1 MRRLSSNLN
10 DVLPGSAQDAAS
22 DIPEDVDLMSSDD
35 MAQDATPPPHI
46 AARFSKRPSI
56 NRRRSSTASSRR
68 NSLSSTH
75 SHHSRHS
82 YHGPQ
87 SRYVAQHLRRTSIIE
102 SRKARLADRAAH
114 AEAVRMR
121 AAMAKA
127 AMRPSNSEERAL
139 AAKQAREK
147 ILAQV
152 AAACA
157 EEVRRAKNIAEG
169 IKEKRE
175 AEGRKLREVME
186 ERLADAERRRTELL
200 DKRNTRRG
208 RAASIPRAED
218 KRPVQREESV
228 EKREVAVRKIQ
239 KAWRIA
245 RRRRVVKNFTDLGL
259 SIEGVRDTSFE
270 EVGALLSQERVIKT
284 TAKVLQL
291 CELQDGEGGATGE
304 TSAVR
309 TFLSAFLI
317 LGHPA
322 QVLSSDGEQEQVQ
335 TTYSAARIF
344 DPADTPFQDLIKKS
358 KDLLISFEHLLS
370 SLMASASFKAPPT
383 RLQSLSE
390 TYVSFLTAFSAWKA
404 RDSSVLVETM
414 VAQFV
419 ELDLIWQK
427 VKNETEEVT
436 TEYRQGIREQQILL
450 LVRIKKLA
458 GPEKAKRLIR
468 DAMREAQKS
477 RVKKP
482 AGDVRPRVTP
492 AEAPVDQTPQNRSQ
506 RPRESMQF
514 DELLKAMS
522 SIPDNRFL
530 VHELAIN
537 REYRI
542 GAAST
547 VTSHVRETLNRAV
560 FDGMRRD
567 IQAGVG
573 DRWIIA
579 MVENLRDRL
588 LRLLQPHQ
596 SESSLYTVVSETL
609 DPVLIENECRQGS
622 FSHERFFAFMQSI
635 LPKMCAPA
643 RDVDVKAFAEDR
655 SGDFI
660 DRLARLVRVID
671 LLVLDHANFM
681 LQVSAPDLIREAPGY
696 EERRF
701 AHDLATGSISL
712 EKTKRWWRD
721 AREKVL
727 ADLTRRDLEGSNQH
741 IHRPTFEKIYFR
753 GLTDVAI
760 ATSKLQD
767 SELPET
773 LYLDTNRVMRFRR
786 RSLRIVAVG
795 SILLTAKNLL
805 KRDVRTQWKT
815 EADRIWKILKD
826 NESSESARSDAAAE
840 IISTIEFSHTLP
852 PATKVQLGNIVAR
865 VLAQVQAGQITDPV
879 MRLLFQRLKAHIF
892 VRLSATSANDRVR
905 VASTASEGL
914 ASSGLPE
921 YIGMVGQMVEELMR
935 VSDVDRKSHHMWYEK
950 ITTETA

>member
-1 MRRLSSNLN
+1 MRHLSSNL
-10 DVLPGSAQDAAS
+10 DGVLPDSVQDATA
-22 DIPEDVDLMSSDD
+22 DISEDTDLMSSDD
-35 MAQDATPPPHI
+35 MAQGASPPPHI
-46 AARFSKRPSI
+46 AARFNKRPT
-56 NRRRSSTASSRR
+56 NRRRSSAASSRR
-68 NSLSSTH
+68 NSLSSSH

-82 YHGPQ
+82 YHGAQ
-87 SRYVAQHLRRTSIIE
+87 SRYVAQHLRRASIIE

-139 AAKQAREK
+139 AAQQAREK

-152 AAACA
+152 AAVCA

-169 IKEKRE
+169 MKEKRE

-186 ERLADAERRRTELL
+186 ERLADAERRRIELL
-200 DKRNTRRG
+200 DKRNTRRS
-208 RAASIPRAED
+208 RAGSVPRAED
-218 KRPVQREESV
+218 KRPSRGKESA
-228 EKREVAVRKIQ
+228 EKKETAAQTIQ

-245 RRRRVVKNFTDLGL
+245 QRRKVVKNFTELGL

-270 EVGALLSQERVIKT
+270 EVGALLSQETVIKAT
-284 TAKVLQL
+284 TKVLQL
-291 CELQDGEGGATGE
+291 CGLPDGEGGATGE
-304 TSAVR
+304 RSAAR

-322 QVLSSDGEQEQVQ
+322 QVLSSDGEQEQVH
-335 TTYSAARIF
+335 TASVNARS
-344 DPADTPFQDLIKKS
+344 PELADAQFQDLITKS

-370 SLMASASFKAPPT
+370 SLTTSTSFLASSIQ
-383 RLQSLSE
+383 LQSLSE
-390 TYVSFLTAFSAWKA
+390 AYVSFFTAFSAWKA
-404 RDSSVLVETM
+404 HDSSVLVETM
-414 VAQFV
+414 IAQFV

-436 TEYRQGIREQQILL
+436 AEYRQGIREQQILL

-458 GPEKAKRLIR
+458 GPDKAKRLVR
-468 DAMREAQKS
+468 DAMREAHKS
-477 RVKKP
+477 RMKKP
-482 AGDVRPRVTP
+482 AGDVRPRATP
-492 AEAPVDQTPQNRSQ
+492 AETSADQLPQNRSQ

-522 SIPDNRFL
+522 SIPDNRLL

-542 GAAST
+542 GAGGG
-547 VTSHVRETLNRAV
+547 VTFHVRETLNRAV

-567 IQAGVG
+567 IQAGIG

-596 SESSLYTVVSETL
+596 SDSSLYTVVSETL

-622 FSHERFFAFMQSI
+622 FSYERFFAFMQSI

-681 LQVSAPDLIREAPGY
+681 LQISAPDLIREAPGY

-701 AHDLATGSISL
+701 AHDLATGSVTL
-712 EKTKRWWRD
+712 DKTKRWWRD

-727 ADLTRRDLEGSNQH
+727 AELARRDLEGSNQST
-741 IHRPTFEKIYFR
+741 HRPTFEKIYFR

-767 SELPET
+767 DELPET
-773 LYLDTNRVMRFRR
+773 LHLDIQRVMRFRR
-786 RSLRIVAVG
+786 HSLRIVAVG

-805 KRDVRTQWKT
+805 KRDVRTQWRT

-826 NESSESARSDAAAE
+826 NELSESPGSAAAAE
-840 IISTIEFSHTLP
+840 IVSTIEFSHTLP
-852 PATKVQLGNIVAR
+852 PVTKVQLHSIVAR
-865 VLAQVQAGQITDPV
+865 VLAQVQAGQISDPV
-879 MRLLFQRLKAHIF
+879 MRLLFQRLKTHIF

-921 YIGMVGQMVEELMR
+921 YIGLVGQMVEELMR
-935 VSDVDRKSHHMWYEK
+935 VSDVDRKSHHTWYEK
-950 ITTETA
+950 ITAETA

>member
-1 MRRLSSNLN
+1 MRRLSSNL
-10 DVLPGSAQDAAS
+10 DGILPGSAQDAAS

-35 MAQDATPPPHI
+35 MAEGATPPPHI

-56 NRRRSSTASSRR
+56 NRRRSSAASSRR
-68 NSLSSTH
+68 NSLSSIH

-82 YHGPQ
+82 YHGHQ
-87 SRYVAQHLRRTSIIE
+87 SRYVAQHLRRASIIE

-139 AAKQAREK
+139 AAQQAREK

-169 IKEKRE
+169 MKEKRE

-200 DKRNTRRG
+200 DKRNARRG
-208 RAASIPRAED
+208 RPTSVPRAED
-218 KRPVQREESV
+218 KRPVQLEGSV
-228 EKREVAVRKIQ
+228 EKREVATRKIQ
-239 KAWRIA
+239 KAWRMA
-245 RRRRVVKNFTDLGL
+245 RRRKVVKNFTELGL

-270 EVGALLSQERVIKT
+270 EVGELLSQERVIKT

-322 QVLSSDGEQEQVQ
+322 QVLSSDGEQEQ
-335 TTYSAARIF
+335 
-344 DPADTPFQDLIKKS
+344 DLIKKS

-370 SLMASASFKAPPT
+370 SLMASASFKASPT

-390 TYVSFLTAFSAWKA
+390 AYVSFLTAFSAWKA
-404 RDSSVLVETM
+404 HDSSVLVETM
-414 VAQFV
+414 IAQFV

-468 DAMREAQKS
+468 EAMREAHKS

-482 AGDVRPRVTP
+482 TGDVRPRVTP
-492 AEAPVDQTPQNRSQ
+492 AESPVDQTPQNRSQ

-522 SIPDNRFL
+522 SIPDNRLL

-547 VTSHVRETLNRAV
+547 MTPHVRETLNRAI
-560 FDGMRRD
+560 FDGMRLN
-567 IQAGVG
+567 IQAGMG
-573 DRWIIA
+573 DRWIVA

-588 LRLLQPHQ
+588 LRLLQPRQ

-660 DRLARLVRVID
+660 DRLARLIRVID
-671 LLVLDHANFM
+671 LLALDHANFM
-681 LQVSAPDLIREAPGY
+681 LQISAPDLIREAPGY

-701 AHDLATGSISL
+701 AQDLDTGAITL

-721 AREKVL
+721 AKEKVL
-727 ADLTRRDLEGSNQH
+727 ADLARRDLEGSNQH
-741 IHRPTFEKIYFR
+741 THKPTFEKIYFR

-767 SELPET
+767 NELPET

-826 NESSESARSDAAAE
+826 NESSESARGDATAE
-840 IISTIEFSHTLP
+840 VMSTIEFSHTLP

-865 VLAQVQAGQITDPV
+865 VLAQVQSGQITDPV
-879 MRLLFQRLKAHIF
+879 MRLLFQRLKTHIF

-935 VSDVDRKSHHMWYEK
+935 LSDVDRKSHHTWYEK

>member
-1 MRRLSSNLN
+1 MHRLSSNLN
-10 DVLPGSAQDAAS
+10 DVLPGSTPDATS

-35 MAQDATPPPHI
+35 MAQDDTPPPRI
-46 AARFSKRPSI
+46 ATRFSKRPSI
-56 NRRRSSTASSRR
+56 NRRRSSAASSRR

-82 YHGPQ
+82 YHGAQ
-87 SRYVAQHLRRTSIIE
+87 SRYIAQHLRRASIIE

-139 AAKQAREK
+139 AAQQAREK

-169 IKEKRE
+169 MKEKRE

-208 RAASIPRAED
+208 RATSIPRAED
-218 KRPVQREESV
+218 KRPVRREESS
-228 EKREVAVRKIQ
+228 EKRETAVRKIQ
-239 KAWRIA
+239 KAWRIVQ
-245 RRRRVVKNFTDLGL
+245 RRKAVKDFTELGL

-291 CELQDGEGGATGE
+291 CGLQDGELGGAGE

-309 TFLSAFLI
+309 TFLSAFLV

-322 QVLSSDGEQEQVQ
+322 QVLSSDGEQEQVH
-335 TTYSAARIF
+335 TSLATVSA
-344 DPADTPFQDLIKKS
+344 PGLADALFQDLIKKS

-370 SLMASASFKAPPT
+370 SLTASNSFVASSI
-383 RLQSLSE
+383 RSQSLSE
-390 TYVSFLTAFSAWKA
+390 AYVSFLTAFSAWKA
-404 RDSSVLVETM
+404 HDSSVLVQTM
-414 VAQFV
+414 IAQFI

-436 TEYRQGIREQQILL
+436 AEYRQGIREQQVLL
-450 LVRIKKLA
+450 LVRIKRLA

-468 DAMREAQKS
+468 DAMREAHKS

-492 AEAPVDQTPQNRSQ
+492 AESPVDQIPQDRPQ

-514 DELLKAMS
+514 DELLKSMS
-522 SIPDNRFL
+522 SIPDNRLL

-542 GAAST
+542 GAGNA

-573 DRWIIA
+573 DRWIVA

-609 DPVLIENECRQGS
+609 DPVLIENECRRGR
-622 FSHERFFAFMQSI
+622 FSYERFFAFMQSI

-655 SGDFI
+655 SGDSI

-681 LQVSAPDLIREAPGY
+681 LQISAPDLIREAPGY

-701 AHDLATGSISL
+701 AQDIATGSTSL
-712 EKTKRWWRD
+712 EKTKRWWLD

-727 ADLTRRDLEGSNQH
+727 AELARRDIEGSNQQT
-741 IHRPTFEKIYFR
+741 HRPTFEKIYFR
-753 GLTDVAI
+753 GLTNIAI
-760 ATSKLQD
+760 ATSKLQED
-767 SELPET
+767 ELPET
-773 LYLDTNRVMRFRR
+773 LHLDTNRIMRFRR
-786 RSLRIVAVG
+786 RSLRIIAVG

-805 KRDVRTQWKT
+805 KRDVRTQWKI

-826 NESSESARSDAAAE
+826 NESSGSTSSDAAAE
-840 IISTIEFSHTLP
+840 IISTIEFSHALP

-879 MRLLFQRLKAHIF
+879 MRLLFQRLKTHIF

-935 VSDVDRKSHHMWYEK
+935 VSDVDRKSHHTWYEK
-950 ITTETA
+950 ITAETV